1 MRLTKYP
8 YNSIRELEDYLLNT
22 YQKYIILQEE
32 GKEIY
37 RCFILSFHKEFNI
50 GIGLAVSCIS
60 IPPKVLMFDDENI
73 FIGFDSVVFC
83 ISIQTL
89 KVNMLNI
96 DGIFFDI
103 YLLENQKICIIHELG
118 AIITDKNF
126 TRENSVSADII
137 SDWEIDKVNKL
148 IILTEL
154 DSEKIIFLNY
164 N

>member
-1 MRLTKYP
+1 MFHSFFLQRIQYRYWISCFLYKHP
-8 YNSIRELEDYLLNT
+8 QKKLL
-22 YQKYIILQEE
+22 I
-32 GKEIY
+32 
-37 RCFILSFHKEFNI
+37 
-50 GIGLAVSCIS
+50 
-60 IPPKVLMFDDENI
+60 FDDENI
-73 FIGFDSVVFC
+73 FIGFNSVVFC
-83 ISIQTL
+83 ISIQNL

-126 TRENSVSADII
+126 TRENSVSTDII